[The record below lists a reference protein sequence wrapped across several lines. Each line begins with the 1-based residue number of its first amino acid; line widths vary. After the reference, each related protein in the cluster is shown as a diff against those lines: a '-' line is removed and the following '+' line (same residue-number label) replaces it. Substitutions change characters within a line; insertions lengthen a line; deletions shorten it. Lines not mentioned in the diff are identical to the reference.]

1 MYYVYVLKSLVKEN
15 TFYTG
20 HTENLSV
27 RLSQH
32 NAGKTKSTKHG
43 VPWEIAYQEEYQ
55 TIIEAINREKYLKSG
70 SGREFLK
77 SVLE

>member
-1 MYYVYVLKSLVKEN
+1 MYYVYVLRSLVKEN

-20 HTENLSV
+20 YTENLAV

-43 VPWEIAYQEEYQ
+43 APWEIVYREVYH
-55 TIIEAINREKYLKSG
+55 TRIEALNREKYLKSG
-70 SGREFLK
+70 AGREFLK
-77 SVLE
+77 SVF